1 MNIGW
6 PIGTVAHLRN
16 GSKISTIFEWMVR
29 KNIQTEDLRLAFE
42 FYFKGKTSMK
52 QRADN
57 VNTFNNE
64 RNSRARLFLI
74 STTAGGVGINLFG
87 ANRVIIFDVS
97 WNPGS
102 FEK

>member
-1 MNIGW
+1 
-6 PIGTVAHLRN
+6 
-16 GSKISTIFEWMVR
+16 
-29 KNIQTEDLRLAFE
+29 
-42 FYFKGKTSMK
+42 MK